1 MIAHASLDAIV
12 LRNKVAIVF
21 MRLLDAI
28 TRDYLMRLFYS
39 DCQPQYYDNYTRA
52 SARWK

>member
-28 TRDYLMRLFYS
+28 TRDCLMRLFYS
-39 DCQPQYYDNYTRA
+39 DCQPKIMIILPVRLHDGN
-52 SARWK
+52 